1 MKTRAP
7 RSSATGR
14 APRDAGLASCTAR
27 RGCLTATTGRWSRG
41 TEVPGPHTGKCKI
54 LRRHLVCPFLRTSPG
69 HCGKLLWILSGR
81 GAFGLMGGSILQAV
95 GVTLVERSLQG
106 CGSSAGF
113 SAGDV
118 LFSWELHDSRTF
130 LVF

>member
-69 HCGKLLWILSGR
+69 HCGKLVDSLGTWCLWANGWLHPPGR
-81 GAFGLMGGSILQAV
+81 GRHPGGE
-95 GVTLVERSLQG
+95 VTARMWLI
-106 CGSSAGF
+106 CWIF
-113 SAGDV
+113 S
-118 LFSWELHDSRTF
+118 R
-130 LVF
+130 